1 MEILNKRIRQHL
13 YFIIFGTTTRAGKLF
28 DIVLL
33 YTILVSILIVMLES
47 VNSIR
52 NEYGSLLRSLE
63 WIVTILFTIEYILRL
78 YVNPHPVKYSLS
90 FLGLVD
96 LLSFFPTYLIFFIPG
111 LQFLVTL
118 RVIRL
123 FRIFRILKL
132 QRYIKEIEV
141 ITRSL
146 KASRYKIFVFMITV
160 LLVVIIIGTLM
171 YIIEGPENGFT
182 SIPTSLYWAIVTI
195 TTVGYGDIAP
205 MTVAGKFLASF
216 LMFTGYSLLAVPTGL
231 ATVEYT
237 KHLISRKST
246 KKCQKCNDV
255 SHEDDAVFCKICGD
269 KLVEFHSLVP
279 FKEP

>member
-1 MEILNKRIRQHL
+1 MEIFENKIKQQL

-47 VNSIR
+47 VNSI
-52 NEYGSLLRSLE
+52 NYEYGPLLRSLE

-78 YVNPHPVKYSLS
+78 YVNPHPRKYIFS
-90 FLGLVD
+90 FLGIVD
-96 LLSFFPTYLIFFIPG
+96 FLSFFPTYLIFFIPG

-132 QRYIKEIEV
+132 QRYIKEIEL
-141 ITRSL
+141 INRSL

-160 LLVVIIIGTLM
+160 LLVVIVVGTLM
-171 YIIEGPENGFT
+171 YIIEGSENGFT
-182 SIPTSLYWAIVTI
+182 SIPTSIYWAIVTI

-231 ATVEYT
+231 ATVEYS
-237 KHLISRKST
+237 KQMNSKKST
-246 KKCQKCNDV
+246 KKCQKCNDI
-255 SHEDDAVFCKICGD
+255 SHETDAVFCRNCGE
-269 KLVEFHSLVP
+269 KLVEFNNLVP